1 MKKHNLGIV
10 LGGGGA
16 RGFAHLGIMEALY
29 EQNIY
34 PDIISGVSAGS
45 IAGVFLAD
53 GKSPQQ
59 TLEILKE
66 KGLFSYTKITLPKTG
81 LLRLDGLEHELKN
94 DISVDNIEELK
105 TPLIA
110 AVANLNKGNVEYLS
124 EGPIEKII
132 LASSSIPVLFAPV
145 EMNGSLYADGGL
157 FDNVPAEPLQGICEK
172 IIAMDISPVQP
183 KEKLD
188 SLLQIATR
196 TLQLSMNATT
206 KGLKDKCDMIIAPGK
221 CSEYEILKASH
232 ADELFEVGY
241 SYTKSDDVR
250 KQIARIMEK
259 KG

>member
-59 TLEILKE
+59 TLEILKK
-66 KGLFSYTKITLPKTG
+66 KGLFSYTNITLPKTG
-81 LLRLDGLEHELKN
+81 LLKLDGLEHELEN
-94 DISVDNIEELK
+94 DISVQNMEELK

-110 AVANLNKGNVEYLS
+110 AVVNLNQGRVEYLNKG
-124 EGPIEKII
+124 PIDKII

-145 EMNGSLYADGGL
+145 EMNGQLYVDGGL
-157 FDNVPAEPLQGICEK
+157 FDNVPAEPLQNMCEK
-172 IIAMDISPVQP
+172 IIAVDISPIQP

-188 SLLQIATR
+188 SLVQVATR

-206 KGLKDKCDMIIAPGK
+206 KGLKDKCDLIIAPEK

-232 ADELFEVGY
+232 ANELFEVGY
-241 SYTKSDDVR
+241 EYTKR
-250 KQIARIMEK
+250 LEMREK
-259 KG
+259 IKKLLAGE

>member
-1 MKKHNLGIV
+1 MKTHNLGIV

-53 GKSPQQ
+53 GKSPQD
-59 TLEILKE
+59 TLEILKQ
-66 KGLFSYTKITLPKTG
+66 KGLFAYSNITLPKTG
-81 LLRLDGLEHELKN
+81 LLKLDGLEHELEN
-94 DISVDNIEELK
+94 DISVKNMEDLK
-105 TPLIA
+105 IPLIV
-110 AVANLNKGNVEYLS
+110 AVVNLNQGRVEYLS
-124 EGPIEKII
+124 KGPVDKIV

-145 EMNGSLYADGGL
+145 EMNGMMYADGGL
-157 FDNVPAEPLQGICEK
+157 FDNVPADPLQNLCKK
-172 IIAMDISPVQP
+172 IIAVDISPVQP

-188 SLLQIATR
+188 SLIQIATR

-206 KGLKDKCDMIIAPGK
+206 KGLKDKCDLLIAPEK

-241 SYTKSDDVR
+241 EYTR
-250 KQIARIMEK
+250 RMEIREK
-259 KG
+259 VEKLLAAK

>member
-1 MKKHNLGIV
+1 MKKHKLGIA

-29 EQNIY
+29 EKGIY

-53 GKSPQQ
+53 GKTPQQ

-66 KGLFSYTKITLPKTG
+66 KGLFTYTNITLPKTG
-81 LLRLDGLEHELKN
+81 LLRLDGLENELKN
-94 DISVDNIEELK
+94 DISVQHLEDLK
-105 TPLIA
+105 TPLIST
-110 AVANLNKGNVEYLS
+110 VVNLNLGRVEYLS

-145 EMNGSLYADGGL
+145 KMNGALYVDGGL
-157 FDNVPAEPLQGICEK
+157 FDNVPAEPLQKICEK
-172 IIAMDISPVQP
+172 IIAVDISPVQP

-188 SLLQIATR
+188 SLVQIVTR

-206 KGLKDKCDMIIAPGK
+206 KGLKDKCDLIIAPEK

-241 SYTKSDDVR
+241 TYTKQKAISDELDRVLS
-250 KQIARIMEK
+250 
-259 KG
+259 

>member
-59 TLEILKE
+59 TLEILKK
-66 KGLFSYTKITLPKTG
+66 KGLFSYTNITIPKTG
-81 LLRLDGLEHELKN
+81 LLKLDGLEHELEN
-94 DISVDNIEELK
+94 DISVQSLEELK
-105 TPLIA
+105 TPLFA
-110 AVANLNKGNVEYLS
+110 AVVNLNQGKVEYLNKGPVD
-124 EGPIEKII
+124 KVI
-132 LASSSIPVLFAPV
+132 LASSSIPVLFDPV
-145 EMNGSLYADGGL
+145 EMNGQLYVDGGL
-157 FDNVPAEPLQGICEK
+157 FDNVPAEPLQNICEK
-172 IIAMDISPVQP
+172 IIAVDISPVQP
-183 KEKLD
+183 IEKLD
-188 SLLQIATR
+188 SLVQIATR

-206 KGLKDKCDMIIAPGK
+206 KGLKDKCDLILAPEK

-232 ADELFEVGY
+232 ADDLFEVGY
-241 SYTKSDDVR
+241 TYTKQKAISDELDRVLS
-250 KQIARIMEK
+250 
-259 KG
+259 